1 MMANYGGKWTKRI
14 WELFVLLFSLAYI
27 VPAWMVVANSFKK
40 RSEANLF
47 GMDFPAKWEWDNY
60 AKVFVEGKLLRS
72 FYNGMLTAG
81 VSVIVILVVSSM
93 AAFVIARR
101 YDRYAKGLF
110 SFFLAGIIL
119 PQSMI
124 ATYLIIYF
132 FGLSGSYLSLILVF
146 SSGAVS
152 ASVFLYAGFIKTI
165 PRDMDEAA
173 LIDGCGR
180 ARLFFQIVF
189 PLLKPVTV
197 TIATLNFI
205 GIWND
210 VAVQLFLVSA
220 DKWTMPMMV
229 YHFFGAYSK
238 DWNLIFADLVL
249 TVLPVLAVYVVGQ
262 RFIVSGMTAG
272 AVKG

>member
-1 MMANYGGKWTKRI
+1 MTDNYVSVWSKRL
-14 WELFVLLFSLAYI
+14 WELLVLLFSLVYI
-27 VPAWMVVANSFKK
+27 VPAWIVLANSFKK
-40 RSEANLF
+40 RADANLF
-47 GMDFPAKWEWDNY
+47 GMALPAKWEWSNY
-60 AKVFVEGKLLRS
+60 AKVFVEGELLRS
-72 FYNGMLTAG
+72 LYNGLLTAG
-81 VSVIVILVVSSM
+81 VSVLVILTVSAM
-93 AAFVIARR
+93 ASFVIARR
-101 YDRYAKGLF
+101 KDKPADRLYA
-110 SFFLAGIIL
+110 FFLAGIIL

-146 SSGAVS
+146 SSGSVS

-165 PRDMDEAA
+165 PRELDEAA

-180 ARLFFQIVF
+180 FRLFFQIIF
-189 PLLKPVTV
+189 PLLTPVTA

-249 TVLPVLAVYVVGQ
+249 TVLPVLVVYVLGQ